1 VISKRNQKQHNAKT
15 KYEMVLLRFC
25 RAALCR
31 TVPLVKAYV
40 TPPLLTAFP
49 KGLPAPATALPR
61 TIFVGTLRRP
71 ALLIRATLGLPC
83 AFVNLDSRADQQT
96 GMQHIVSS

>member
-40 TPPLLTAFP
+40 TPPVLLTAFP
-49 KGLPAPATALPR
+49 KGLPAPVT
-61 TIFVGTLRRP
+61 VGTLRRP
-71 ALLIRATLGLPC
+71 ALLIRARLGLPC
-83 AFVNLDSRADQQT
+83 AFVNLDCRADQQT